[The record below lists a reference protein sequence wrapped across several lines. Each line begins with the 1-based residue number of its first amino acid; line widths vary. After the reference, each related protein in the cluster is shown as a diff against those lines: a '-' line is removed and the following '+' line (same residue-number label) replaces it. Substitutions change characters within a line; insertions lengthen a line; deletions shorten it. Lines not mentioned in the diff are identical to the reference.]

1 MKLNSLSRT
10 SEKKLK
16 AQTISFTTSEP
27 QLTTAA
33 PSRQNTERMT
43 YAVAGGV
50 LFALMFIG
58 FQQFYLHGRG
68 FPNHP
73 IFPLVKGLV
82 IAHGLAMTVWMVLFV
97 LQTILIVNNSFR
109 IHMSLGIFGIALAA
123 FILVVS
129 PWTAIQAT
137 RLEPDAMLYGLH
149 RKQFLIVPL
158 TDMLKF
164 GPFVIIALLNR
175 RRPEIHRPMMML
187 ATLSVIAAATG
198 RIPALNNIYASTV
211 WDRLVGPYVPM
222 LVFGAAF
229 LVVKTILT
237 KKFDRWFT
245 IGFAALAAFSFL
257 IWQTAPTVAWER
269 VANFLTN

>member
-27 QLTTAA
+27 QPTTAA
-33 PSRQNTERMT
+33 PSRQNMERMT

-82 IAHGLAMTVWMVLFV
+82 IAHGLAMTFWMVLFV

-164 GPFVIIALLNR
+164 GPFVITALLNR